1 MIMDGNQSTTQFSE
15 TASGMAAPL
24 SMVFASRKSPEWP
37 SSVRR
42 INDFRMEESSNSRTA
57 IKTGADCQLS
67 FSDVDVFARSALD
80 SSTSYGQSQRRLDT
94 SLVAPKRPFL
104 PFLEEFEGV
113 NYSPA
118 LEGYNGQRARG
129 ASLSGHSRGR
139 CRRLQPVDEH
149 GRGDTHVRLKEHL
162 RVLIDPKIAEYRGR
176 VVKNTGDGML
186 AEFSSV
192 VDAERC
198 AVKIQRGMAER
209 NANVPEEKRIEFRI
223 GVNFRA
229 PDIG

>member
-118 LEGYNGQRARG
+118 LEGYKTM
-129 ASLSGHSRGR
+129 ASERVERRSAAILAADVAGYSR
-139 CRRLQPVDEH
+139 LTSTDE
-149 GRGDTHVRLKEHL
+149 GTPTSD
-162 RVLIDPKIAEYRGR
+162 
-176 VVKNTGDGML
+176 
-186 AEFSSV
+186 
-192 VDAERC
+192 
-198 AVKIQRGMAER
+198 
-209 NANVPEEKRIEFRI
+209 
-223 GVNFRA
+223 
-229 PDIG
+229 